1 MYGEDITK
9 NTSYIL
15 QFIDRER
22 FMVSLQTSL
31 VINVSEGIHKIE

>member
-15 QFIDRER
+15 HFIDRER
-22 FMVSLQTSL
+22 FMVSLRSSL
-31 VINVSEGIHKIE
+31 VINVSEEIHKIK